1 MIHDACQRGDHAMG
15 YYCSWNGNVDR
26 SYEKLLIMHD
36 LVHNHVIMNAIV
48 TTSSLSYLTMA
59 TTGVRV
65 MAAEAPT
72 FLPFFYPALA
82 AVAQRQPAIFEKIV
96 NSALATVSHATVTQ
110 DGYGSCQY
118 HCN

>member
-1 MIHDACQRGDHAMG
+1 
-15 YYCSWNGNVDR
+15 
-26 SYEKLLIMHD
+26 
-36 LVHNHVIMNAIV
+36 
-48 TTSSLSYLTMA
+48 
-59 TTGVRV
+59 

-110 DGYGSCQY
+110 DGYCSSITATKSNSYKARKETNATNKRSKQI
-118 HCN
+118 HE